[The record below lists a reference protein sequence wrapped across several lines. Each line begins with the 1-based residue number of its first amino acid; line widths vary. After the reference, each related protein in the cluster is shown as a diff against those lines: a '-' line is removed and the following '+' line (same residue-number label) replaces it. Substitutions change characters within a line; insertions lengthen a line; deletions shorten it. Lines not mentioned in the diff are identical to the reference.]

1 MIKYIYIYIYIKKK
15 AALSENGNIFIVEFK
30 GNKE

>member
-1 MIKYIYIYIYIKKK
+1 MIKYIYIKKK